1 MRINNDNIAQQ
12 LEESLAL
19 LKSVFDADLLGVYL
33 YGSALVGGLQKYSDI
48 DLFVIINRAMTM
60 PEKARLATEL
70 FSISGIY
77 MKGSKRPIEMTIV
90 EKTKIN
96 PWQYPPHFEFQYG
109 EWLRATF
116 EKNIFDPWP
125 TYEMPDLAIIVTQVL
140 LKSQI
145 LIGVVPEQ
153 ILAPVPYCDFIKAM
167 VHDLDRL
174 CEDLLTD
181 TRNVLLTYA
190 RIWNTLET
198 NSIQSK
204 PDAADWVIKHL
215 PKTYIPVMHR
225 AKLICVGVENEY
237 WDDIAELIKPC
248 ADFMLGAINARLPL
262 IDFNDPNI
270 FIKLN
275 VNSGKSNGN

>member
-1 MRINNDNIAQQ
+1 MRINNDNITQQ

-19 LKSVFDADLLGVYL
+19 LKSDFDANLLGVYL

-77 MKGSKRPIEMTIV
+77 MKSSKRPIEMTIV
-90 EKTKIN
+90 EKTKLN
-96 PWQYPPHFEFQYG
+96 PWQYPPHFAFQYG

-140 LKSQI
+140 LKSQT

-167 VHDLDRL
+167 AHDLDRL
-174 CEDLLTD
+174 SEDLLTD

-204 PDAADWVIKHL
+204 PGAADWVIKHL

-225 AKLICVGVENEY
+225 AKLICIGVENEY
-237 WDDIAELIKPC
+237 WDDISELIKPC
-248 ADFMLGAINARLPL
+248 IAFMLDKINEQIMS
-262 IDFNDPNI
+262 IDFENPSI
-270 FIKLN
+270 LIKLMDE
-275 VNSGKSNGN
+275 K

>member
-1 MRINNDNIAQQ
+1 MRINSDDIAQQ

-19 LKSVFDADLLGVYL
+19 LKSVLGADLLGVYL

-60 PEKARLATEL
+60 REKARLATEL
-70 FSISGIY
+70 FSISGLY
-77 MKGSKRPIEMTIV
+77 MKGSKRPLEMTIV
-90 EKTKIN
+90 EKAKLN

-109 EWLRATF
+109 EWLRTTF
-116 EKNIFDPWP
+116 ERNKFAPWS
-125 TYEMPDLAIIVTQVL
+125 TNEMPDLAIIVTQVL
-140 LKSQI
+140 LKSQT
-145 LIGVVPEQ
+145 LIGIAPEQ
-153 ILAPVPYCDFIKAM
+153 ILAPVPYYDFIKAM

-225 AKLICVGVENEY
+225 AKLICIGTENEY
-237 WDDIAELIKPC
+237 WNDIADLIKPC
-248 ADFMLGAINARLPL
+248 ADFILDRINRQISL
-262 IDFNDPNI
+262 INFNDKNI
-270 FIKLN
+270 LITL
-275 VNSGKSNGN
+275 SDRYSNEHT